1 MNSKQALII
10 VDAQVNMFTGKF
22 ALFQGERVLAVL
34 SSLIHRARAKAVPV
48 IFIRNNGTAGDPD
61 LPGSPGWQIHPAL
74 APLAGEAVIDKSG
87 PDAFD
92 GTNLAHQLE
101 KQQVRQLVIA
111 GMQTEM
117 CVDASI
123 RRAVTLGYQVNLV
136 ADGHTTFDFDD
147 LNAADEIDRVNREIG
162 RIAQV
167 KKAAD
172 IAFE

>member
-1 MNSKQALII
+1 MNSKLALII
-10 VDAQVNMFTGKF
+10 VDAQVNMFAGKF

-61 LPGSPGWQIHPAL
+61 LPGSPGWQIHPSL
-74 APLAGEAVIDKSG
+74 APLAGEVVIDKSG

-92 GTNLAHQLE
+92 GTNLAQRLE
-101 KQQVRQLVIA
+101 NERVRQLVIA

-117 CVDASI
+117 CVETST
-123 RRAVTLGYQVNLV
+123 RRAVELGYKVILIE
-136 ADGHTTFDFDD
+136 DGHSTFDFDD

-162 RIAQV
+162 QIADV
-167 KKAAD
+167 KNAD
-172 IAFE
+172 AMF